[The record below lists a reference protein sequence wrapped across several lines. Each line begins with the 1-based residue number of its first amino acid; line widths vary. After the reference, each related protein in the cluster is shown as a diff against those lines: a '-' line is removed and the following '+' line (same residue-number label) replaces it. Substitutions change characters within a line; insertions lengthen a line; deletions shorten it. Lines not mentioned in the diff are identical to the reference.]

1 MYIANVADTAIF
13 VWTETHIFVAIFL
26 LFSFPFEFHSMLE
39 LEARTITLSHFL
51 QSVFLILILTRMKK
65 KRILGIPRMCSGK
78 AFSKLFRVIFYQPSS
93 SSNANVQ
100 CLYSVYHT
108 LLHFK
113 MSQTVE
119 SNVFYP
125 SIYFQ
130 FFGIFFSVGF
140 AFFLSHLLFVTVCA
154 SVFVFFSHI
163 VVFGV
168 FFFSFIYFFYRSLPF
183 SVNEQIEIGIYLRT
197 KLLVISTC
205 EHLLKL
211 IKWFS
216 FEFVVFVCLVCAL
229 FSSFT
234 EQEAIQQST
243 HNIHDGKLWKSH
255 TNRV

>member
-1 MYIANVADTAIF
+1 MCFIPLFIF
-13 VWTETHIFVAIFL
+13 SFSVFFFL
-26 LFSFPFEFHSMLE
+26 LVL
-39 LEARTITLSHFL
+39 LSSYLICYLL
-51 QSVFLILILTRMKK
+51 QYVRVFLCFFRT
-65 KRILGIPRMCSGK
+65 SS
-78 AFSKLFRVIFYQPSS
+78 FSAY
-93 SSNANVQ
+93 
-100 CLYSVYHT
+100 
-108 LLHFK
+108 
-113 MSQTVE
+113 
-119 SNVFYP
+119 
-125 SIYFQ
+125 
-130 FFGIFFSVGF
+130 
-140 AFFLSHLLFVTVCA
+140 
-154 SVFVFFSHI
+154 
-163 VVFGV
+163 